1 MEAGLFIFAVL
12 LGLILIGMP
21 IAFALAASA
30 TVTIYFYET
39 TSAIFQAKS
48 IVTAVNSYPLLAVPL
63 FILAGD
69 LMYTGGLS
77 RRLTAAIYS
86 LVGSIKASL
95 AYVTVLAATFFG
107 AISGSSPA
115 TVAAIGTVMI
125 PEMNKQR
132 YPTDYSAALIASSGM
147 IGVMIPP
154 SIPFVMYGVAS
165 EESIATLFMAG
176 ILPGLLF
183 AAGYMLVARMLY
195 GSKKLDTPLKPFK
208 WEECRA
214 TFKDAFWALLAP
226 VIVLGGIYGGIVS
239 PTEAAAISVFYAV
252 LVGGVFYREL
262 TVKSFIQTLS
272 RSVGT
277 IGMILA
283 LVAFASTFGRILTLE
298 QVPQQAGELAI
309 SISSNPL
316 VILLLMNIA
325 LLIVGMFFET
335 IAAIVILTPVLLP
348 IAKAF
353 GIDPIHFGTV
363 MTINLAIGFC
373 SPPFGVNL
381 FVASAITKQ
390 TIEQITRAL
399 TPYLVVMIL
408 LLLAITFIPGISLA
422 IPRLIGGYTQ

>member
-1 MEAGLFIFAVL
+1 MEAGLFIFVVL
-12 LGLILIGMP
+12 LGLIFVGMP

-30 TVTIYFYET
+30 TITIFLYET
-39 TSAIFQAKS
+39 TTLLFQAKS

-77 RRLTAAIYS
+77 RRLTAAIYAF
-86 LVGSIKASL
+86 VGSIKASL
-95 AYVTVLAATFFG
+95 SYVTVLAATFFG

-125 PEMNKQR
+125 PEMDKQK

-154 SIPFVMYGVAS
+154 SIPYVMYGVAS
-165 EESIATLFMAG
+165 EESVATLFMSG

-183 AAGYMLVARMLY
+183 AAAYMLIARLIY
-195 GSKKLDTPLKPFK
+195 GRRKLDTPLKPFQ
-208 WEECRA
+208 WSECLV
-214 TFKDAFWALLAP
+214 TFKEAFWAILAP

-252 LVGGVFYREL
+252 FVGGVIYREL
-262 TVKSFIQTLS
+262 TFKSFFQTLGK
-272 RSVGT
+272 SVGT

-298 QVPQQAGELAI
+298 QVPQQAGALAA

-316 VILLLMNIA
+316 VILLLINIA
-325 LLIVGMFFET
+325 LLVVGMFFET

-348 IAKAF
+348 IAKSF
-353 GIDPIHFGTV
+353 GIDPIHFGTI

-390 TIEQITRAL
+390 SIEQISRAL
-399 TPYLVVMIL
+399 MPYFIAMLV
-408 LLLAITFIPGISLA
+408 LLLAITFIPSISL
-422 IPRLIGGYTQ
+422 IVPQLLMGYGQ

>member
-1 MEAGLFIFAVL
+1 MEAGLFIFVVL
-12 LGLILIGMP
+12 LGLIFVGMP

-30 TVTIYFYET
+30 TITIFLYET
-39 TSAIFQAKS
+39 TTLLFQAKS

-77 RRLTAAIYS
+77 RRLTAAIYAF
-86 LVGSIKASL
+86 VGSIKASL
-95 AYVTVLAATFFG
+95 SYVTVLAATFFG

-125 PEMNKQR
+125 PEMDKQK

-154 SIPFVMYGVAS
+154 SIPYVMYGVAS
-165 EESIATLFMAG
+165 EESVATLFMSG

-183 AAGYMLVARMLY
+183 AAAYMLIARLIY
-195 GSKKLDTPLKPFK
+195 GRRKLDTPLKPFQ
-208 WEECRA
+208 WSECLV
-214 TFKDAFWALLAP
+214 TFKEAFWAILAP

-252 LVGGVFYREL
+252 LVGGVIYREL
-262 TVKSFIQTLS
+262 TFKSFFQTLGK
-272 RSVGT
+272 SVGT

-298 QVPQQAGELAI
+298 QVPQQAGALAA

-316 VILLLMNIA
+316 VILLLINIA
-325 LLIVGMFFET
+325 LLVVGMFFET

-348 IAKAF
+348 IAKSF
-353 GIDPIHFGTV
+353 GIDPIHFGTI

-390 TIEQITRAL
+390 SIEQISRAL
-399 TPYLVVMIL
+399 MPYFIAMLV
-408 LLLAITFIPGISLA
+408 LLLAITFIPSISL
-422 IPRLIGGYTQ
+422 IVPQLLMGYGQ

>member
-1 MEAGLFIFAVL
+1 MEAGLFIFLAL
-12 LGLILIGMP
+12 LGLIFLGMP
-21 IAFALAASA
+21 IAFALATSA
-30 TVTIYFYET
+30 TITIIFYET
-39 TSAIFQAKS
+39 TTFLFQAKS

-77 RRLTAAIYS
+77 RRLTAAIYAV
-86 LVGSIKASL
+86 VGSIKASL
-95 AYVTVLAATFFG
+95 SYVTVLAATFFA

-125 PEMNKQR
+125 PEMEKQK
-132 YPTDYSAALIASSGM
+132 YPADYSASLVAAAGM

-154 SIPFVMYGVAS
+154 SIPYVMYGVSS
-165 EESIATLFMAG
+165 EESVATLFMSG

-183 AAGYMLVARMLY
+183 SVAYMVIARLIY
-195 GSKKLDTPLKPFK
+195 GSRKLDTPVKPFK
-208 WEECRA
+208 WDECLA
-214 TFKDAFWALLAP
+214 TFKEAFWAILAP

-239 PTEAAAISVFYAV
+239 PTEAAAVSVFYAI

-262 TVKSFIQTLS
+262 TVRSFIETLG

-277 IGMILA
+277 IGMVLA

-298 QVPQQAGELAI
+298 QVPQQAAVLAS

-316 VILLLMNIA
+316 VILLLINVA

-335 IAAIVILTPVLLP
+335 IAAIIILTPVLLP
-348 IAKAF
+348 IVKQF
-353 GIDPIHFGTV
+353 GIDPIHFGTI

-381 FVASAITKQ
+381 FVASAITKLS
-390 TIEQITRAL
+390 IEQISRSL
-399 TPYLVVMIL
+399 MPYFGAMLV
-408 LLLAITFIPGISLA
+408 LLLAITYIPDISLI
-422 IPRLIGGYTQ
+422 IPRLLMGYGQ

>member
-1 MEAGLFIFAVL
+1 MEAGLFIFVVL
-12 LGLILIGMP
+12 LGLIFVGMP

-30 TVTIYFYET
+30 TITIFLYET
-39 TSAIFQAKS
+39 TTLLFQAKS

-77 RRLTAAIYS
+77 RRLTAAIYAF
-86 LVGSIKASL
+86 VGSIKASL
-95 AYVTVLAATFFG
+95 SYVTVLAATFFG

-125 PEMNKQR
+125 PEMDKQK

-154 SIPFVMYGVAS
+154 SIPYVMYGVAS
-165 EESIATLFMAG
+165 EESVATLFMSG

-183 AAGYMLVARMLY
+183 AAAYMLIARLIY
-195 GSKKLDTPLKPFK
+195 GRRKLDTPLKPFQ
-208 WEECRA
+208 WSECLV
-214 TFKDAFWALLAP
+214 TFKEAFWAILAP

-252 LVGGVFYREL
+252 LVGGVIYREL
-262 TVKSFIQTLS
+262 TFKSFFRTLGK
-272 RSVGT
+272 SVGT

-298 QVPQQAGELAI
+298 QVPQQAGALAA

-316 VILLLMNIA
+316 VILLLINIA
-325 LLIVGMFFET
+325 LLVVGMFFET

-348 IAKAF
+348 IAKSF
-353 GIDPIHFGTV
+353 GIDPIHFGTI

-390 TIEQITRAL
+390 SIEQISRAL
-399 TPYLVVMIL
+399 MPYFIAMLV
-408 LLLAITFIPGISLA
+408 LLLAITFIPSISL
-422 IPRLIGGYTQ
+422 IVPQLLMGYGQ

>member
-1 MEAGLFIFAVL
+1 MEAGLFIFLVL
-12 LGLILIGMP
+12 LGLIFIGMP
-21 IAFALAASA
+21 IAFALATSA
-30 TVTIYFYET
+30 TITIIFYET
-39 TSAIFQAKS
+39 TTFLFQAKS

-77 RRLTAAIYS
+77 RRLTAAIYAV
-86 LVGSIKASL
+86 VGSIKASL
-95 AYVTVLAATFFG
+95 SYVTVLAATFFA

-125 PEMNKQR
+125 PEMEKQK
-132 YPTDYSAALIASSGM
+132 YPADYSASLVAAAGM

-154 SIPFVMYGVAS
+154 SIPYVMYGVSS
-165 EESIATLFMAG
+165 EESVATLFMSG

-183 AAGYMLVARMLY
+183 SVTYMVIARLIY
-195 GSKKLDTPLKPFK
+195 GSRKLDTPVKPFK
-208 WEECRA
+208 WDECIA
-214 TFKDAFWALLAP
+214 TFKEAFWAILAP

-239 PTEAAAISVFYAV
+239 PTEAAAVSVFYAI

-262 TVKSFIQTLS
+262 TVKSFIETLG

-277 IGMILA
+277 IGMVLA

-298 QVPQQAGELAI
+298 QVPQQAAVMAS

-316 VILLLMNIA
+316 VILLLINVA

-335 IAAIVILTPVLLP
+335 IAAIIILTPVLLP
-348 IAKAF
+348 IVKQF
-353 GIDPIHFGTV
+353 GIDPIHFGTI

-381 FVASAITKQ
+381 FVASAITKLS
-390 TIEQITRAL
+390 IEQISRSL
-399 TPYLVVMIL
+399 MPYFGAMLV
-408 LLLAITFIPGISLA
+408 LLLAITYIPDISLI
-422 IPRLIGGYTQ
+422 IPRLLMGYGQ

>member
-1 MEAGLFIFAVL
+1 MEAGLFIFLAL
-12 LGLILIGMP
+12 LGLIAVGMP

-30 TVTIYFYET
+30 TLTIYFYET
-39 TSAIFQAKS
+39 TTFLFQAKS

-95 AYVTVLAATFFG
+95 SYVTVLAATFFG

-125 PEMNKQR
+125 PEMDKQK
-132 YPTDYSAALIASSGM
+132 YPSDYSAALIASSGM

-154 SIPFVMYGVAS
+154 SIPYVMYGVAS
-165 EESIATLFMAG
+165 EESVATLFMSG
-176 ILPGLLF
+176 ILPGFLF
-183 AAGYMLVARMLY
+183 AAAYMLIARLIY
-195 GSKKLDTPLKPFK
+195 GKRKLDTPLKPFK
-208 WEECRA
+208 WEECRT

-239 PTEAAAISVFYAV
+239 PTEAAAVSVVYAV
-252 LVGGVFYREL
+252 LVGGVFYKEL
-262 TVKSFIQTLS
+262 TVKSFIETLS

-298 QVPQQAGELAI
+298 QVPQHAGELAA

-316 VILLLMNIA
+316 VILLLINIA
-325 LLIVGMFFET
+325 LLVVGMFFET

-348 IAKAF
+348 IAKSF
-353 GIDPIHFGTV
+353 GIDPIHFGTI

-390 TIEQITRAL
+390 SIEQISKAL
-399 TPYLVVMIL
+399 MPYFVAMIV
-408 LLLAITFIPGISLA
+408 LLLAITFIPDISLI
-422 IPRLIGGYTQ
+422 IPRLLAGYGQ